1 MVMFLI
7 MHALQEI
14 IFSHAVICTQEV
26 LVADTAPY
34 QAEESASVDDNVI
47 LDWKGDPM
55 QINPG
60 DKLPFGFK

>member
-1 MVMFLI
+1 MYLI
-7 MHALQEI
+7 THALQEI
-14 IFSHAVICTQEV
+14 TFSHAVVCTQEV
-26 LVADTAPY
+26 LVTDTASD

>member
-1 MVMFLI
+1 MYLI

-14 IFSHAVICTQEV
+14 MFSHAVICTQEV
-26 LVADTAPY
+26 LVADTD
-34 QAEESASVDDNVI
+34 QADESASVDDNVI

>member
-1 MVMFLI
+1 M
-7 MHALQEI
+7 
-14 IFSHAVICTQEV
+14 ICTQEV
-26 LVADTAPY
+26 LVADTAPD